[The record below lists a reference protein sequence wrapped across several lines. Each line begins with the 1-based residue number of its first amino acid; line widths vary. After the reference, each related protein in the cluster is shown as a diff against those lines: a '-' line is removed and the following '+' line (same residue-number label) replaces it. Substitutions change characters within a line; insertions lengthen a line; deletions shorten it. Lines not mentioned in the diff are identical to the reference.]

1 MRIEWTQAALTD
13 IAAAGDWIAT
23 DNPDAAERMAGR
35 VGEAVEV
42 LIDFPASGRPGR
54 LRDTREIVVSGTP
67 FIVIYQVRSD
77 VLQILRLLHHARRW
91 P

>member
-1 MRIEWTQAALTD
+1 MRIEWTQAALAD
-13 IAAAGDWIAT
+13 IADAGDWIAL

-35 VGEAVEV
+35 VREAVEV
-42 LIDFPASGRPGR
+42 LVDFPASGRPGR